1 LDVPDIHLLE
11 QKRELDKAENPELV
25 VSDEEELV
33 EEPHAEDVLEESNDE
48 SEEKKDEEN
57 VTKWARRQEKPV
69 ILWYRLSLV
78 RFSQPTSMT
87 AMHVKREETELVSYC
102 T

>member
-1 LDVPDIHLLE
+1 MDVPDIHLLE
-11 QKRELDKAENPELV
+11 QKRKLDKAENPELV

-57 VTKWARRQEKPV
+57 VTKWVRRQEKPV
-69 ILWYRLSLV
+69 IL
-78 RFSQPTSMT
+78 
-87 AMHVKREETELVSYC
+87 
-102 T
+102 

>member
-11 QKRELDKAENPELV
+11 QKRKLDKAENPELV

-57 VTKWARRQEKPV
+57 VTKWVRRQEKPV
-69 ILWYRLSLV
+69 IL
-78 RFSQPTSMT
+78 
-87 AMHVKREETELVSYC
+87 
-102 T
+102 

>member
-1 LDVPDIHLLE
+1 MDVPDIHLLE
-11 QKRELDKAENPELV
+11 QKRKLDKAENPELV

-69 ILWYRLSLV
+69 IL
-78 RFSQPTSMT
+78 
-87 AMHVKREETELVSYC
+87 
-102 T
+102 